1 MYKVLL
7 RRPYGKIYQEL
18 ATFQEKWYAEK
29 FIETMQRK
37 LYGVLSIEKNK

>member
-18 ATFQEKWYAEK
+18 ATFQDEWYAKE
-29 FIETMQRK
+29 FIEMMDRK
-37 LYGVLSIEKNK
+37 LYGVLSIEKIG